1 MWIVFIFL
9 NLGVLHRTVSSSP
22 PSPINVNFS
31 SVNLMNVVQWS
42 PGNGT
47 PVDTHFTVQYAIYG
61 HSVKGSKGK
70 RVHWRAVHQ
79 CTDIVRRW
87 CDLSSETWD
96 QEQGYYARVRA
107 VGRKGSSKWTLTER
121 RFDPKT
127 DTSFG
132 PPLVTVEVEDNNAII
147 TLKGPVRYQ
156 PNNHTPVIPMAT
168 LYPQMTYSLFIHN
181 SHRDQT
187 HHFPVVS
194 SPYKYQRMAHETEY
208 CFRAKASLVSMPI
221 LCQSSAWHCITTPK
235 DPVTEQLQRAVWGIV
250 VPSLCICVLVVV
262 GYFLRNYL
270 MGKGQESPHTLKQP
284 SFHLT
289 PLTFP
294 PEKLN
299 LILISVIENKPPSG
313 IGTAISDP
321 ACPKKHITCPPPRYS
336 PQRPETPTEPDDL
349 SVDYGLVGIAPKIN
363 DGGEDWN
370 NLNGKGQKCKAE
382 NSYEKKELIVE
393 VGHPA
398 GVDSPDARSYLS
410 QKSTHTR
417 MQTHMPIHSQ
427 AHAQT
432 EVSTLVQAQAWA
444 SVLVNQIKGS
454 LLSYQGATKGEV
466 SREEDR
472 ECPGLFLTKKPQ
484 TDICVPLTNL
494 QTNEKVGMGERDGK
508 IDGIEEEGSES
519 EKVALMSA
527 YASQNINNI
536 PNSHKDQSVLLPNDY
551 GVVLNLATA
560 NGIEDD
566 EDEDNGSICINWDPE
581 TKKLLLPEMAMKFNK
596 EGAMGGLKQGQE
608 GSKYKMAGEEEKVN
622 ALKSELK
629 LENVFVRQGSEEEEA
644 RHLERWRREKQG
656 RRRMIL

>member
-1 MWIVFIFL
+1 ML
-9 NLGVLHRTVSSSP
+9 NVCDVSHPLSNLLCFSSVSSSP

-31 SVNLMNVVQWS
+31 SVNLMNLVQWS

-47 PVDTHFTVQYAIYG
+47 PVDTHFTVQYAI
-61 HSVKGSKGK
+61 KGK

-87 CDLSSETWD
+87 CDLSSETSD

-132 PPLVTVEVEDNNAII
+132 PPLVTVEVENCNAII

-156 PNNHTPVIPMAT
+156 PNNHTPVIPMAA

-181 SHRDQT
+181 SRRDQT

-194 SPYKYQRMAHETEY
+194 SPYKYQRMEHETEY
-208 CFRAKASLVSMPI
+208 CFRAEASLVSMPI

-235 DPVTEQLQRAVWGIV
+235 DPVTEQLQWTVWGIV

-270 MGKGQESPHTLKQP
+270 MGKGQESPHTL
-284 SFHLT
+284 
-289 PLTFP
+289 
-294 PEKLN
+294 LN
-299 LILISVIENKPPSG
+299 LILISVIENKSPSG

-321 ACPKKHITCPPPRYS
+321 ASPKKHITCPPPRYS

-349 SVDYGLVGIAPKIN
+349 SLDYGLVGIA
-363 DGGEDWN
+363 
-370 NLNGKGQKCKAE
+370 
-382 NSYEKKELIVE
+382 
-393 VGHPA
+393 
-398 GVDSPDARSYLS
+398 
-410 QKSTHTR
+410 
-417 MQTHMPIHSQ
+417 
-427 AHAQT
+427 
-432 EVSTLVQAQAWA
+432 
-444 SVLVNQIKGS
+444 
-454 LLSYQGATKGEV
+454 
-466 SREEDR
+466 

-508 IDGIEEEGSES
+508 VRVRRDGKIDGTVEEGSES

-551 GVVLNLATA
+551 SVVLSLATA

-566 EDEDNGSICINWDPE
+566 EDEDDGSICINWDPE

-596 EGAMGGLKQGQE
+596 EGALGGLKQGQE
-608 GSKYKMAGEEEKVN
+608 GSKDKMGGEEEKVN

-629 LENVFVRQGSEEEEA
+629 LENVFVRQGCEEEA
-644 RHLERWRREKQG
+644 EALREMETGGETGSETDDTLTKWDLVISLDQ
-656 RRRMIL
+656 